1 MGFGRGMQ
9 DLLVQGP
16 GDSDSWGGP
25 ENGID
30 LIRHMGSDGAVG
42 ARAQRNPDTM
52 MFLTIVG
59 AVVILWLLAGVVLKS
74 AKAAG

>member
-1 MGFGRGMQ
+1 MSFGRGLQ

-30 LIRHMGSDGAVG
+30 TINHMGMGVASS
-42 ARAQRNPDTM
+42 ARAQRNPDVY
-52 MFLTIVG
+52 MFFTIVG

-74 AKAAG
+74 AKAA